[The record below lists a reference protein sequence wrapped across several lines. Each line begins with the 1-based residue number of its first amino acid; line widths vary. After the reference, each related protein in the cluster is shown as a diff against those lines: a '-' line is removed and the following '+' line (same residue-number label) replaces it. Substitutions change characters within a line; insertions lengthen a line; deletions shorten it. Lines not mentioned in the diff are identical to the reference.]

1 MSGMSSRMNVGL
13 ALSPL
18 SPLNPNQLW
27 EQPAF
32 AAEVDKEISKREAEF
47 ERIRLEFR
55 RLKSV
60 AASVN
65 PVLTLTGGG
74 LRLKEHMAAKAKAK
88 AQETLE
94 RPSSEDNSK
103 PQEEQEHDFVVKQ
116 LEVMAREKARLAEEN
131 ARLWREYN
139 SLCDIVTVGM
149 SLEEDDEQCC
159 DETHE
164 AEAEAK
170 ASP

>member
-1 MSGMSSRMNVGL
+1 MNSGVAMS

-18 SPLNPNQLW
+18 SQNQLW
-27 EQPAF
+27 ERTAIPD
-32 AAEVDKEISKREAEF
+32 EVEKMISIREAEL

-55 RLKSV
+55 RLKTM
-60 AASVN
+60 ADRVN

-88 AQETLE
+88 AKEQENQT
-94 RPSSEDNSK
+94 DDK
-103 PQEEQEHDFVVKQ
+103 PQEEEVDMVVKQ

-159 DETHE
+159 DETDE
-164 AEAEAK
+164 EVK
-170 ASP
+170 TSASP